1 MASELDILIVGG
13 SGNGRSNCSDH
24 HGYTCV
30 RTEYF
35 CEWFSKRLFK
45 IGSTIGNLEIVG
57 KPDEWRSFDE
67 RYKFVFAL
75 LTVGKMEE
83 RVNRLRELKI
93 PLERLATIVH
103 PTATIADDVVIGAGT
118 VVASNVTCQP
128 GSHIGANCIIRAG
141 ACIGHDVVVDDYV
154 DIGPNV
160 SLAGYSKVQLGAQI
174 APNAVVRDNVV
185 IGSFSVLG
193 AGSAAFKNTEE
204 KTTWVG
210 VPAIRVK

>member
-1 MASELDILIVGG
+1 
-13 SGNGRSNCSDH
+13 
-24 HGYTCV
+24 
-30 RTEYF
+30 
-35 CEWFSKRLFK
+35 
-45 IGSTIGNLEIVG
+45 
-57 KPDEWRSFDE
+57 
-67 RYKFVFAL
+67 
-75 LTVGKMEE
+75 MEE

-193 AGSAAFKNTEE
+193 AEVQPLKILRKKQHGWAYQQSGLNKGRHEPSTCIFSRKGPKEQTN
-204 KTTWVG
+204 
-210 VPAIRVK
+210 